1 MGARN
6 TAGRVADAAY
16 SPSPPCTV
24 TRGRAAAAM
33 TSYDLDIC
41 HGQADSTHPTNQ
53 KEKSY

>member
-16 SPSPPCTV
+16 SPSRPCTV